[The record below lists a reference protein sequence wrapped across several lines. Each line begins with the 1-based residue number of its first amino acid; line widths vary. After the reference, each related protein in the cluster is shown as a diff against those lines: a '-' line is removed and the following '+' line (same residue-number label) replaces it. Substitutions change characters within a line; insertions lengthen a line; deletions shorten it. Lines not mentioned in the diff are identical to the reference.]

1 MKKRFFFIMGIMIAL
16 MPMFMQA
23 NVMNDPK
30 PVPLRQERIKPSEPD
45 NPKSPALTPTVYINE
60 NTVSFGSELEGFT
73 LKILDEDGV
82 VVYSTV
88 IAAGTSQVVL
98 SSTLYGEYEIRFV
111 TDDYYYYGY
120 ITL

>member
-1 MKKRFFFIMGIMIAL
+1 MKKLLTLFCILAMPAFMIAIC
-16 MPMFMQA
+16 P
-23 NVMNDPK
+23 PGS
-30 PVPLRQERIKPSEPD
+30 PIPLQKERIKPTEPGTP
-45 NPKSPALTPTVYINE
+45 NPKSPTLMPTVYINE

-88 IAAGTSQVVL
+88 IAAGASQVVL
-98 SSTLYGEYEIRFV
+98 PSTLSGEYEIRFV

>member
-1 MKKRFFFIMGIMIAL
+1 MCKHLFSILCILFM
-16 MPMFMQA
+16 MPLFTHAGGVCGVQQRIPLTY
-23 NVMNDPK
+23 VDPTTGY
-30 PVPLRQERIKPSEPD
+30 PH
-45 NPKSPALTPTVYINE
+45 PKSPALTPTVYINE

-73 LKILDEDGV
+73 LQILDEDGV

-98 SSTLYGEYEIRFV
+98 PSTLSGDYEIRFV

>member
-1 MKKRFFFIMGIMIAL
+1 MVSLI
-16 MPMFMQA
+16 PVFMQA
-23 NVMNDPK
+23 NAMNDPQ
-30 PVPLRQERIKPSEPD
+30 PVTLRKERIKNSEPD
-45 NPKSPALTPTVYINE
+45 NPKSPMLMPTVYINE
-60 NTVSFGSELEGFT
+60 YTVSFGSDLDGFT
-73 LKILDEDGV
+73 LQILDEDGY

-111 TDDYYYYGY
+111 TDDFYYYGY

>member
-1 MKKRFFFIMGIMIAL
+1 MKNYFLLAAML
-16 MPMFMQA
+16 LFMVPVYA
-23 NVMNDPK
+23 FD
-30 PVPLRQERIKPSEPD
+30 VPLEIVNKGGGGNQF
-45 NPKSPALTPTVYINE
+45 PKSPIPTLYVD
-60 NTVSFGSELEGFT
+60 LEDYVLSLSGDT
-73 LKILDEDGV
+73 CTYSLQILDEDGY

-98 SSTLYGEYEIRFV
+98 PSTLSGEYEIRFV

>member
-88 IAAGTSQVVL
+88 IAAGVSQVVL
-98 SSTLYGEYEIRFV
+98 PSTLSGEYEIRFV
-111 TDDYYYYGY
+111 TDDYYYYGF